1 MQSFTCTAL
10 LGMPLGDYFTSLTRL
25 SRSLADFSISLSSL
39 LVSHI
44 EVPQP
49 RPDKSGW
56 SRLFRFRSPLLT
68 ESHSFSFPGVTEM
81 FHFAPFRF
89 AGL

>member
-10 LGMPLGDYFTSLTRL
+10 LGIPLGGFELRAPGCHGLWPIFPHRYAR
-25 SRSLADFSISLSSL
+25 RP
-39 LVSHI
+39 VSHI
-44 EVPQP
+44 KVPQP
-49 RPDKSGW
+49 RPDKSGRF
-56 SRLFRFRSPLLT
+56 RLFRFRSPLLT

-81 FHFAPFRF
+81 FHFAPFRL